1 MQVIST
7 TTIEDRYE
15 IRVPRSKKGMGS
27 LETYSSP
34 TSKIRNM
41 DIQPIESSKDGFQA
55 KDEWYAAREMNFPF
69 SNEEQ

>member
-7 TTIEDRYE
+7 TTIKDRSV
-15 IRVPRSKKGMGS
+15 IRVPKSEKGMVS

-34 TSKIRNM
+34 TLKIRNM
-41 DIQPIESSKDGFQA
+41 DIQLVESSKDGFQA
-55 KDEWYAAREMNFPF
+55 KDEWSTAREMNLLY